1 MFACHRNLGLA
12 PMRGEHAP
20 AYPRSLHLTGGFAA
34 LLALTLGALA
44 LGLGPAMA
52 AANTV
57 EKRVATSTDDAEE
70 FSAGSMYL
78 NSTTLQMVLYSGGNQ
93 TVGMRWTSLAIPPGS
108 TISAAYIQFTAKE
121 AQSDSTYLYI
131 RGQAADNPATFATGS
146 LNISSRPRTTAT
158 ATWQPASWPTVGA
171 ATAAQRT
178 PDLTAV
184 IQEVVS
190 RPGWASGN
198 ALAIVINGIG
208 LRTAYTLDGSATLA
222 PLLHVDFTP
231 PANPTAMLSVT
242 QLPTPAFTVRAD
254 GSAST
259 AGGGGAIASY
269 SFNFGDGS
277 APVTTTAPSATAQ
290 HTYAA
295 AGTYTV
301 TLTVTDV
308 ASDVSPPATTSFVVR
323 TDTAPVARLTL
334 SQLATPALT
343 VKADASTSTD
353 TDYAP
358 IASYQ
363 FTFGDGT
370 AAVTT
375 TAPTAT
381 AQHTYAAA
389 GTYTVTVTATDAAGL
404 TSAPAGASI
413 TLQTDAPPVAH
424 VTARWRARRSPSW
437 PTGRHRPTPTRR
449 RSAPTSS
456 TSATGRRW

>member
-1 MFACHRNLGLA
+1 ISYINTAYFALNTTWQSAILTAIRITAWTQPHPSRRRRPGPTPNRMRSMFACHRNLGLA

-20 AYPRSLHLTGGFAA
+20 AYPRSLHLTGGCAA
-34 LLALTLGALA
+34 LLALTLAALA
-44 LGLGPAMA
+44 LGLGPAIA

-57 EKRVATSTDDAEE
+57 EKQVATSTDDAEE

-108 TISAAYIQFTAKE
+108 TITAAYIQFTAKE

-131 RGQAADNPATFATGS
+131 RGQAGDNPATFATGS

-178 PDLTAV
+178 PDLTA
-184 IQEVVS
+184 
-190 RPGWASGN
+190 
-198 ALAIVINGIG
+198 
-208 LRTAYTLDGSATLA
+208 
-222 PLLHVDFTP
+222 
-231 PANPTAMLSVT
+231 
-242 QLPTPAFTVRAD
+242 
-254 GSAST
+254 
-259 AGGGGAIASY
+259 
-269 SFNFGDGS
+269 
-277 APVTTTAPSATAQ
+277 
-290 HTYAA
+290 
-295 AGTYTV
+295 GTYTA

-308 ASDVSPPATTSFVVR
+308 GSDVSPATTSFVVR

-353 TDYAP
+353 TDFAP

-375 TAPTAT
+375 TAPT
-381 AQHTYAAA
+381 
-389 GTYTVTVTATDAAGL
+389 
-404 TSAPAGASI
+404 
-413 TLQTDAPPVAH
+413 
-424 VTARWRARRSPSW
+424 
-437 PTGRHRPTPTRR
+437 
-449 RSAPTSS
+449 
-456 TSATGRRW
+456 